1 MTTYPIRDDFE
12 HRYRRLFGY
21 RAGYLPKDLK
31 SLNPWF
37 KRLEKEVKAA
47 QAAKP
52 KQKPHKSVVAMAK
65 LIESDGI
72 VRMFADQ
79 MIQQQYHLRG
89 PKGQTVPPASIIKS
103 IPDMLA
109 KLNYIV
115 TYAPWFSDPSHFP
128 MSSLFAYV
136 MMTRGGESL
145 FRNPDFNCSL
155 TGVLNEWCSFL
166 SSRKSLNVIT
176 PEDKKLP
183 DGSRR
188 QGWLCAKAYGSGK
201 KGMKLWEF
209 YIPNIKT
216 KHWGFESY
224 NKYFHRYILDGN
236 QPHNSQEPPKGR
248 YPKQH
253 AIWLKNA
260 TTGPNHDQIWNFRP
274 VAKPHNPSVI
284 VSAND
289 GTVSQ
294 IANNVKAL
302 DRFWLKGTPYSL
314 TNMLDNHHV
323 HRFIGGRVMQSFLSG
338 ANYHRWH
345 APIDGKVHFT
355 KVVEALSFSQ
365 SEFTAGWDST
375 GTDSLVYE
383 SAVNTRGLVFIKSHI
398 KSIGMVCVIPIGITE
413 ISSVTIT
420 VKEGDHVKKGD
431 ELGYFSYGGSTLALV
446 FQKGAIRRFTVHPPL
461 PDKCIEGSTIDVNS
475 QIALAN

>member
-1 MTTYPIRDDFE
+1 MTTYQIRDDME

-21 RAGYLPKDLK
+21 RAGYLPRDLRSLDSWLEQLGKD
-31 SLNPWF
+31 
-37 KRLEKEVKAA
+37 VKAA
-47 QAAKP
+47 P
-52 KQKPHKSVVAMAK
+52 KRKLHKSVAAMAA
-65 LIESDGI
+65 LIERDGI

-89 PKGQTVPPASIIKS
+89 PQGQTVPPASIIKS

-136 MMTRGGESL
+136 MMTPGGESL
-145 FRNPDFNCSL
+145 FRNPDYNRSL
-155 TGVLNEWCSFL
+155 TGVLDEWCGFL
-166 SSRKSLNVIT
+166 DSKKSLKVIT
-176 PEDKKLP
+176 PEDRKLP
-183 DGSRR
+183 NGSRR
-188 QGWLCAKAYGSGK
+188 QGWLSAAAYGSGK
-201 KGMKLWEF
+201 NGMKLWEF
-209 YIPNIKT
+209 YIPDIKA
-216 KHWGFESY
+216 KHWGFTSY
-224 NKYFHRYILDGN
+224 NNYFHRFILDGTT
-236 QPHNSQEPPKGR
+236 PRNSQEPPKRR

-253 AIWLKNA
+253 AIWQKNA
-260 TTGPNHDQIWNFRP
+260 TEGPNHEQIWNFRP
-274 VAKPHNPSVI
+274 VAKPKNPKVI

-294 IANNVKAL
+294 IANKVKPL

-314 TNMLDNHHV
+314 VNMLDNHHV
-323 HRFIGGRVMQSFLSG
+323 DRFVGGRVMQSFLSG

-345 APIDGKVHFT
+345 APIDGKVRFA

-365 SEFTAGWDST
+365 SEYTAGWDTT

-383 SAVNTRGLVFIKSHI
+383 SAVNTRGLVFIESPI

-420 VKEGDHVKKGD
+420 VKKGDKVKKGD

-446 FQKGAIRRFTVHPPL
+446 FQKGAIKRFTVHAPD
-461 PDKCIEGSTIDVNS
+461 PDKCIEGSTIEVNS
-475 QIALAN
+475 QIAVAR